1 MMWKMSNKKRKMAF
15 LTALIGSLM
24 AGSSVGAANLMATI
38 PSDYANSQMGG
49 VTGSRVTTKV
59 DAAPVVGA
67 VKDLNR
73 DPATF
78 SVMLDG
84 ESKIFLR
91 QYVYGNTELKGS
103 ILMDADGDWASGA
116 NPTGVIKAVTNAHAV
131 TGFGNTI
138 YATGYD
144 LGQVGIAHVVDDQIA
159 EDTTKT
165 VNLKQDIKE
174 KTGDIDAKAYD
185 TYTDTNGSI
194 QTTTVH
200 GEGLLVKDGYLYVA
214 ASVNLKGGYDN
225 YDNGYLMQYK
235 INSDGGLS
243 YNGYARIGKNT
254 DQLKLNNYN
263 HLILSTSIGGY
274 QNYGFGNKETS
285 LDYVNIN
292 GNNIGN
298 LHDKKSIILPEQVKN
313 DGYDFRDMK
322 VLPDGTVYVM
332 KYTLSDVGGDN
343 KSGFTGRVYQTTM
356 ANLMSKNPDDWNI
369 VLAGT
374 VGEDGGWFGRL
385 NAEYYTK
392 RLWVEWGN
400 NLYVYEDGDTKPTH
414 QWETKD
420 FSTDKQFY
428 QFNSVTMLP
437 TDQVWGS
444 LAKLTTYRP
453 EGFTASSETKIT
465 LENADAKIG
474 TVTRKAGITG
484 TSADQTAF
492 SDVISD
498 DGTYSFTKDE
508 VLSINLGKEGDHATN
523 AAAVIQAK
531 DGKDITIDASGH
543 TLQLASKNYIASP
556 VGIYAGNGK
565 NVTITADKVDVVT
578 SGYSSGNSL
587 TNAIWNDG
595 GKNTASQIT
604 VNGDVNISM
613 SGGYGGNG
621 VAIQKSFRWGEN
633 SQESKVSSAVTIH
646 GNLKIAGEDSATW
659 GIPVNQENVLSRF
672 NNAGILT
679 NIENSKVTVT
689 GDVDMAVYGNGIT
702 TNAVGSEVS
711 IGGGHITVPQGT
723 KYGYYTLGAYAGTIN
738 VNMNAAG
745 SAAGTHDVRLDG
757 DVFALKSTGA
767 INLGLATKNSYLN
780 GIIDNGGKV
789 NMWLQ
794 NGAVWTN
801 EAKNTR
807 YKQDDEDVG
816 NNEVSR
822 VTFLHGGTK
831 SGTGDTAGVIIQTAN
846 SKSLTIDK
854 FSGAVKVLYSHDSNT
869 PTKIL
874 GGDVNIG
881 SAIRRSEI
889 VLRTDYDD
897 NMQSDAVKNQVLNA
911 LAEKLYYKNAVNG
924 EKFLSGKV
932 EIAEGLTASS
942 VAKYTGNIAFN
953 QTNGQG
959 SFAGSG
965 ETPEP
970 PAEQSKTLFTSSM
983 TGGDD
988 KEYKD
993 DHVWQDQVY
1002 TFTKDKTT
1010 VQVEGGAAVDAAKD
1024 VTITAD
1030 GNELDLNGG
1039 EAGIRAAAG
1048 KTVDITAGI
1057 LKVNGKTGINAA
1069 GTVTLKGKS
1078 EITGTE
1084 KALNVQKGGSVT
1096 LGTSTISGDVT
1107 NGGQL
1112 TLDAA
1117 TTVNGDITNAGVLAV
1132 NGETHAKDLTTTGTM
1147 TVGTDGVLAADNIN
1161 VNGCT
1166 FTANGSVSST
1176 VKADKGGKAILK
1188 GKKTALKGLVSGD
1201 QSSIEA
1207 TLSGKDSALNGSLD
1221 GAGSVTLSLTDQANW
1236 TGNAVG
1242 NGAYAV
1248 TIGKDSTWTGSS
1260 AGNNTSLTLGG
1271 TWNNRGTSSLKQM
1284 AGNGG
1289 VIDMTDAKAG
1299 TVTIQNYGG
1308 SSTYI
1313 YKHDTTKPADANS
1326 GYAILGGDVKI
1337 SHADKGSE
1345 ITLLTDRI
1353 GLDFAST
1360 KADEK
1365 NLISGTLNALAGKLY
1380 YTGYADGN
1388 LSGTVKIAEGLT
1400 ASSSSLRSETITFS
1414 TADTGTKK
1422 AGQGFYDYTPATD
1435 EKPHETG
1442 PIVKSE
1448 NIDETRVGDVNGI
1461 VSINVTEAQDS
1472 VAASAPSAMYVA
1484 GDAVSPLV
1492 VDLQGHTL
1500 KLNAN
1505 NQTANYVSTV
1515 YVDDNKSMEIKDSK
1529 GNGVLKISAGLGADG
1544 NADTN
1549 AKYVYGVR
1557 VSDGGTLTANTD
1569 VEIDGVKSSATRG
1582 AYGVYVSTKGNVV
1595 FEKDLAIKN
1604 VQTGNKV
1611 GPNTAGIYADSSSSA
1626 NAPINITV
1634 KGNLNIENVLGSA
1647 IRALNTSTIS
1657 TAGATIKAADM
1668 SNGTAY
1674 SQYYALQ
1681 ANKGTINL
1689 NTGEGITAGVLDV
1702 TGDMK
1707 VTDNKASVINVNM
1720 TKGSQWTG
1728 AVSNIP
1734 GSTYNAPAG
1743 QFNLTM
1749 AEGSV
1754 WKHETGRSVDTLKT
1768 TFAGSNVSK
1777 LDGSGVIYQNSDKGI
1792 TVYNYSGDTTVV
1804 YGHDANDPLT
1814 IHGGDF
1820 TIKAAAV
1827 DSKITLVTDSQGIT
1841 GGFADGDT
1849 AAEKN
1854 HVKEVLNKLANKL
1867 FYTGYKDANLS
1878 GVVKIADGLTASSVS
1893 ATVKASGD
1901 VTFSDGTNGTKKA
1914 GQGFYAYTPE
1924 QEKPNYKTG
1933 AITKSEDISLSRELD
1948 ESGVAHVAVT
1958 ESNVT
1963 SNFAS
1968 ALYAG
1973 ESTDP
1978 SSPMTVKMSGKG
1990 LALNAAQSSGQAA
2003 AIYAGANTYIKVIN
2017 PSADQKL
2024 TITASNTDTRGSH
2037 GIYALGNAHLNISGP
2052 VEITDVITKGDAA
2065 TGINIQGQ
2073 QSEITI
2079 EGPLTIRNVK
2089 GMRERGAGMNAS
2101 GIQVTGDSST
2111 VTVSGPVDISGV
2123 RGSGIKLAGKDTKV
2137 SVGGG
2142 TITAAE
2148 DSDHS
2153 HNFYAVRVDKGTLD
2167 INMKDGAAGDTTTK
2181 ITGDMY
2187 ATGQYGKKVVEY
2199 TGGEL
2204 IDWND
2209 AGILNVALTDKDS
2222 FWKGVAAYD
2231 QYNDDY
2237 GTGGNTAHDIGQFN
2251 LYLQNGAAWTN
2262 EQQSHVTTTTIAS
2275 KNPVWAGSTLATLHG
2290 GKDADN
2296 AGLIYQKDNN
2306 PISVVNYSGHTTVFY
2321 EHDASDPTKMIGGS
2335 FHITNAAEGS
2345 AITFITDNKGITSG
2359 FADGDSAD
2367 AKDKVANVLN
2377 NLAGKLFYKNYTD
2390 GHLSGVVKIAEGLTA
2405 SSAALKTGD
2414 ISFSTEDTGTLTP
2427 GQGYYD
2433 YKTSKPGS
2441 QITKEFTTA
2450 ITGDA
2455 AADTVYIEKGVLK
2468 DDGTYVFTAD
2478 STTITPEKHLIAG
2491 GAWLPQIGAAISG
2504 SDEKH
2509 NVTMDMNGNKLTVD
2523 TTTDTHT
2530 TGIAAIGKGVVNI
2543 NNAGAMS
2550 VSATST
2556 KGGQTGALFVNAGG
2570 TINIHN
2576 AGADNVLTLR
2586 AKSTA
2591 PANAAVIKSMN
2602 GVNGVMSAITVDGLV
2617 DVVADKSNAS
2627 GANEAISAVAS
2638 KIEVGGGVI
2647 KAINGAEYAIRAYGE
2662 YVSKNRGQVNVNVKK
2677 DAKGAI
2683 IGAGSNHVQL
2693 EGNIYLGG
2701 GMDNAGASA
2710 DVSLGL
2716 NTKDSFW
2723 KGDVSNAK
2731 GSSAGIVNLYMGSGA
2746 SWIGNNLSGNTV
2758 NANLDHA
2765 TWTGYSNGNAMH
2777 LKLDN
2782 SIWNVN
2788 GASKLASFSGDKGS
2802 IFVASDAGDISVGDY
2817 SGNTTVIY
2825 NHDADH
2831 PTNILGGSFTIGQ
2844 ADAGSN
2850 ITLITDNQGITKGFN
2865 AYDKAEDQNTV
2876 NEVLNKLA
2884 QKLFYTANDGKLAG
2898 TVKIAEGLT
2907 ASSKVLKTGDISFST
2922 DATGTKTPGQG
2933 FYEYTAKDDSVI
2945 TDPITGN
2952 LDKKYENLGIETEK
2966 GIYNFTQDTVID
2978 VTKGDYSSNLSAIES
2993 SGGPITINADGK
3005 NLDVSYHVLK
3015 GSNVARAV
3023 ATGLSYGKSKDVSI
3037 TAKSL
3042 KLSTDT
3048 TGFRAQG
3055 VYATGGK
3062 ITIDADTTIST
3073 SAQTESNGIYSGSSG
3088 TVTMNGNLT
3097 IQKDSK
3103 AANYIALKS
3112 DDNGEIN
3119 INMKD
3124 GKAGAGIVKIDG
3136 DVYTK
3141 SAETYDYWEEETTS
3155 TSSTV
3160 NLALQG
3166 KDSSW
3171 NGRSLY
3177 EVTSGDDSTSYGTF
3191 NLWLTDGATWTN
3203 EKNGKEVP
3211 SGFTGSHVT
3220 KLSGGSDAAH
3230 AGNIFQNDTKKI
3242 TIDNY
3247 SGYANIYYAHE
3258 GNGEAAENYKA
3269 GDTIIKSAAAGSQVS
3284 LITDN
3289 TGIAMDNEYS
3299 IANVLNALAGKLTYS
3314 GYAKGEKNLTG
3325 FVKIADGL
3333 TASSKALQT
3342 GNIAFSDKDGK
3353 GSLAEGTVT
3362 PGVTYPEEQVKD
3374 TYTQA
3379 ITGITKDDYIYKQNG
3394 VLKEEGKYTFT
3405 KDPTKITV
3413 EKGSA
3418 IDAKADIT
3426 IDTSKAKLE
3435 LSGKDAGI
3443 KADGHQV
3450 SITGSTV
3457 ITGKD
3462 AISVSNGGKV
3472 TLNGMT
3478 DIKAA
3483 GEDGTAISVA
3493 DKDSEVAITG
3503 NAAASITGAVYV
3515 AGGNLTVNTGA
3526 TTTMKGNVL
3535 VDGGKA
3541 DITLGDKAS
3550 TLTGDLSVS
3559 EGGQLTLN
3567 VSNGAKVR
3575 GSYAASDGTLTMNVK
3590 DGGYWILKNAE
3601 NTTSLYATSLT
3612 DAAGDTNAPA
3622 AGKLIVNG
3630 GRDKAQTGYIDMTER
3645 TQDLDIANF
3654 SGHGTF
3660 IMEHKDDG
3668 TFTSGNVNIAKAAN
3682 GSGLTLYTANNGIQM
3697 TDKAAVTKILKAL
3710 AQKAIYA
3717 EGNDAGNGKKLT
3729 GEVKIGEG
3737 LTSSAKTGSISF
3749 EGQTGALVDGSIKWE
3764 PTIEEGEYET
3774 FVMKGARSA
3783 VTTSFHSW
3791 RDNMQDTYTG
3801 ADLADE
3807 DGIFAKALGGK
3818 TSSDVSGLKDSNSYW
3833 GAQIGYDKA
3842 LANGWHTGVAFDYR
3856 DGDSDYLLGGKGDNK
3871 LYSFG
3876 VYGVKKMEDGS
3887 YFRVAAKAGRVENE
3901 YDVYTELR
3909 NKLHADYKANAYGL
3923 TAEYGK
3929 TFGSEMSYITPKV
3942 QLTWSRVGSK
3952 DYTGSANNGATMNIY
3967 QDSYDSLVGRL
3978 GFEAGMKK
3986 AHGSL
3991 HAGLYLAHEFS
4002 GDIDTRYF
4010 AKDGGWKSTSFDGD
4024 DTWAELVLGGEYR
4037 LGRNSQ
4043 LYADFARDLGGDF
4056 QRKWKLNAG
4065 IRLRF

>member
-1 MMWKMSNKKRKMAF
+1 MRTKKWSTLLAAVIAMTGLSSITLAADYTTG
-15 LTALIGSLM
+15 LTGAYRADHKLVKGD
-24 AGSSVGAANLMATI
+24 GSSVKKSGNSTI
-38 PSDYANSQMGG
+38 YDFGG
-49 VTGSRVTTKV
+49 
-59 DAAPVVGA
+59 
-67 VKDLNR
+67 R
-73 DPATF
+73 DQSF
-78 SVMLDG
+78 SVKN
-84 ESKIFLR
+84 S
-91 QYVYGNTELKGS
+91 
-103 ILMDADGDWASGA
+103 DAISFSASGMSFI
-116 NPTGVIKAVTNAHAV
+116 V
-131 TGFGNTI
+131 
-138 YATGYD
+138 
-144 LGQVGIAHVVDDQIA
+144 
-159 EDTTKT
+159 
-165 VNLKQDIKE
+165 
-174 KTGDIDAKAYD
+174 
-185 TYTDTNGSI
+185 
-194 QTTTVH
+194 
-200 GEGLLVKDGYLYVA
+200 
-214 ASVNLKGGYDN
+214 
-225 YDNGYLMQYK
+225 
-235 INSDGGLS
+235 
-243 YNGYARIGKNT
+243 
-254 DQLKLNNYN
+254 
-263 HLILSTSIGGY
+263 
-274 QNYGFGNKETS
+274 
-285 LDYVNIN
+285 
-292 GNNIGN
+292 NNIGAN
-298 LHDKKSIILPEQVKN
+298 ESK
-313 DGYDFRDMK
+313 
-322 VLPDGTVYVM
+322 GT
-332 KYTLSDVGGDN
+332 
-343 KSGFTGRVYQTTM
+343 
-356 ANLMSKNPDDWNI
+356 
-369 VLAGT
+369 
-374 VGEDGGWFGRL
+374 
-385 NAEYYTK
+385 
-392 RLWVEWGN
+392 
-400 NLYVYEDGDTKPTH
+400 
-414 QWETKD
+414 
-420 FSTDKQFY
+420 
-428 QFNSVTMLP
+428 
-437 TDQVWGS
+437 
-444 LAKLTTYRP
+444 
-453 EGFTASSETKIT
+453 IT
-465 LENADAKIG
+465 LRSQNTIPNGLGNASGLNIG
-474 TVTRKAGITG
+474 SGNTTINSNLVVE
-484 TSADQTAF
+484 TSADYLT
-492 SDVISD
+492 
-498 DGTYSFTKDE
+498 DG
-508 VLSINLGKEGDHATN
+508 
-523 AAAVIQAK
+523 IQ
-531 DGKDITIDASGH
+531 
-543 TLQLASKNYIASP
+543 
-556 VGIYAGNGK
+556 VGGNGTL
-565 NVTITADKVDVVT
+565 TINGSVKMRKDDADNPWGVVT
-578 SGYSSGNSL
+578 NNVHGNYGPGGYV
-587 TNAIWNDG
+587 TNDALEYTGARWQPTG
-595 GKNTASQIT
+595 FYVSESRGHMV
-604 VNGDVNISM
+604 VNGDVDIAVRGTAVITNTYNGAGDVTPDELSSISLLGDHTKIITPFQEEAFVEGFGKFIEPYYSLASYGGTVNVNVKDQVAQNGKVEIVGNVISM
-613 SGGYGGNG
+613 KRSSGTYTPDVYQDGRINIGLTTGDSYWKGLIDN
-621 VAIQKSFRWGEN
+621 ANLAQTSPTEKDSYN
-633 SQESKVSSAVTIH
+633 HPKYDPAVTPVDADH
-646 GNLKIAGEDSATW
+646 SGEVNL
-659 GIPVNQENVLSRF
+659 
-672 NNAGILT
+672 
-679 NIENSKVTVT
+679 
-689 GDVDMAVYGNGIT
+689 
-702 TNAVGSEVS
+702 
-711 IGGGHITVPQGT
+711 
-723 KYGYYTLGAYAGTIN
+723 
-738 VNMNAAG
+738 
-745 SAAGTHDVRLDG
+745 
-757 DVFALKSTGA
+757 
-767 INLGLATKNSYLN
+767 
-780 GIIDNGGKV
+780 
-789 NMWLQ
+789 WLQ
-794 NGAVWTN
+794 NGAQWIYENASRKDGLDYKHMPEYSQSSYGSYDGMSHLSRLVGGKDSASAGIIRVKDNDPIQIAEAEGVTKVWYEHADATPG
-801 EAKNTR
+801 TII
-807 YKQDDEDVG
+807 
-816 NNEVSR
+816 
-822 VTFLHGGTK
+822 GG
-831 SGTGDTAGVIIQTAN
+831 D
-846 SKSLTIDK
+846 
-854 FSGAVKVLYSHDSNT
+854 VKVLTAKTGTEMMLYTGNNGITKGLAEGDAAADKNNVSEVLNSLAHKLWYMAGDSNL
-869 PTKIL
+869 K
-874 GGDVNIG
+874 G
-881 SAIRRSEI
+881 SVS
-889 VLRTDYDD
+889 
-897 NMQSDAVKNQVLNA
+897 
-911 LAEKLYYKNAVNG
+911 
-924 EKFLSGKV
+924 
-932 EIAEGLTASS
+932 IAEGLTASS
-942 VAKYTGNIAFN
+942 ATMKTGNI
-953 QTNGQG
+953 
-959 SFAGSG
+959 
-965 ETPEP
+965 
-970 PAEQSKTLFTSSM
+970 
-983 TGGDD
+983 
-988 KEYKD
+988 
-993 DHVWQDQVY
+993 
-1002 TFTKDKTT
+1002 TF
-1010 VQVEGGAAVDAAKD
+1010 
-1024 VTITAD
+1024 
-1030 GNELDLNGG
+1030 
-1039 EAGIRAAAG
+1039 
-1048 KTVDITAGI
+1048 
-1057 LKVNGKTGINAA
+1057 
-1069 GTVTLKGKS
+1069 
-1078 EITGTE
+1078 
-1084 KALNVQKGGSVT
+1084 
-1096 LGTSTISGDVT
+1096 
-1107 NGGQL
+1107 
-1112 TLDAA
+1112 
-1117 TTVNGDITNAGVLAV
+1117 
-1132 NGETHAKDLTTTGTM
+1132 
-1147 TVGTDGVLAADNIN
+1147 
-1161 VNGCT
+1161 
-1166 FTANGSVSST
+1166 
-1176 VKADKGGKAILK
+1176 
-1188 GKKTALKGLVSGD
+1188 
-1201 QSSIEA
+1201 
-1207 TLSGKDSALNGSLD
+1207 
-1221 GAGSVTLSLTDQANW
+1221 
-1236 TGNAVG
+1236 
-1242 NGAYAV
+1242 
-1248 TIGKDSTWTGSS
+1248 
-1260 AGNNTSLTLGG
+1260 
-1271 TWNNRGTSSLKQM
+1271 
-1284 AGNGG
+1284 
-1289 VIDMTDAKAG
+1289 
-1299 TVTIQNYGG
+1299 
-1308 SSTYI
+1308 
-1313 YKHDTTKPADANS
+1313 
-1326 GYAILGGDVKI
+1326 
-1337 SHADKGSE
+1337 
-1345 ITLLTDRI
+1345 
-1353 GLDFAST
+1353 
-1360 KADEK
+1360 
-1365 NLISGTLNALAGKLY
+1365 
-1380 YTGYADGN
+1380 
-1388 LSGTVKIAEGLT
+1388 AEG
-1400 ASSSSLRSETITFS
+1400 
-1414 TADTGTKK
+1414 
-1422 AGQGFYDYTPATD
+1422 GQGFYAYTPATD
-1435 EKPHETG
+1435 DKPYETG

-1472 VAASAPSAMYVA
+1472 VADSAPSAMYVA

-1500 KLNAN
+1500 KLSTSGDAKK
-1505 NQTANYVSTV
+1505 YLSTV
-1515 YVDDNKSMEIKDSK
+1515 YVDDNKSMAIKDSK
-1529 GNGVLKISAGLGADG
+1529 GNGVLKVSAGLGADG

-1595 FEKDLAIKN
+1595 FEKDLSIKN

-1626 NAPINITV
+1626 DAPINITV

-1668 SNGTAY
+1668 SNGTAN

-1689 NTGEGITAGVLDV
+1689 NTGEGITAGILDV

-1707 VTDNKASVINVNM
+1707 VTDNAASVINVNM
-1720 TKGSQWTG
+1720 TKNSQWTG
-1728 AVSNIP
+1728 AAINTSS
-1734 GSTYNAPAG
+1734 GSYNAPSG
-1743 QFNLTM
+1743 KFNLTM

-1754 WKHETGRSVDTLKT
+1754 WKHETGRSADTLKA

-1814 IHGGDF
+1814 INGGDF
-1820 TIKAAAV
+1820 TIKAAAA

-1841 GGFADGDT
+1841 GGFEASDT

-1867 FYTGYKDANLS
+1867 FYTGYKDANLF

-1893 ATVKASGD
+1893 VSTTVKASGN
-1901 VTFSDGTNGTKKA
+1901 VTFSDGTNGTKKE

-1948 ESGVAHVAVT
+1948 ESGVAHVTVT
-1958 ESNVT
+1958 ESNAGGGK
-1963 SNFAS
+1963 FAS

-1990 LALNAAQSSGQAA
+1990 LALNAAQSNGQAA

-2024 TITASNTDTRGSH
+2024 AITARNTDTRASH

-2052 VEITDVITKGDAA
+2052 VEITDVITQGDAA

-2079 EGPLTIRNVK
+2079 DGPLTISNVK
-2089 GMRERGAGMNAS
+2089 GLRERGKGMSAS
-2101 GIQVTGDSST
+2101 GILVTGDSST

-2123 RGSGIKLAGKDTKV
+2123 RGSGIKLVGANTKV

-2148 DSDHS
+2148 DSDKS

-2199 TGGEL
+2199 SGGEL

-2237 GTGGNTAHDIGQFN
+2237 GAGGNTTHDIGQFN
-2251 LYLQNGAAWTN
+2251 LYLQNGATWTN

-2321 EHDASDPTKMIGGS
+2321 EHDANDPTKMIGGS

-2405 SSAALKTGD
+2405 SSRALKTGD
-2414 ISFSTEDTGTLTP
+2414 ISFSTDATGTKTP
-2427 GQGYYD
+2427 GQGYYE

-2455 AADTVYIEKGVLK
+2455 AADTVYVEKGVLK

-2491 GAWLPQIGAAISG
+2491 GGYLPQISAGISG
-2504 SDEKH
+2504 SDENH
-2509 NVTMDMNGNKLTVD
+2509 NVTMDMNGNKLTVE

-2543 NNAGAMS
+2543 NHAGAMS

-2556 KGGQTGALFVNAGG
+2556 KNGQTGALFVNAGG
-2570 TINIHN
+2570 AIHIHN
-2576 AGADNVLTLR
+2576 AGDNNVLTLR
-2586 AKSTA
+2586 AKSTS

-2602 GVNGVMSAITVDGLV
+2602 GVSGVMSSITVDGLV
-2617 DVVADKSNAS
+2617 DILAEKSNAS

-2638 KIEVGGGVI
+2638 KVEIGGGVI

-2677 DAKGAI
+2677 DAEGAI

-2701 GMDNAGASA
+2701 GMDNAGANA

-2723 KGDVSNAK
+2723 KGDVSNTK
-2731 GSSAGIVNLYMGSGA
+2731 GSSAGIVNLYMGRGA
-2746 SWIGNNLSGNTV
+2746 TWTGNNLSGNTV
-2758 NANLDHA
+2758 NADLDNA

-2777 LKLDN
+2777 LKLDD

-2788 GASKLASFSGDKGS
+2788 GASKIASFSGNKGS

-2825 NHDADH
+2825 NHDTDH

-2844 ADAGSN
+2844 AKDGSA
-2850 ITLITDNQGITKGFN
+2850 ITLITDNQGITKGFT
-2865 AYDKAEDQNTV
+2865 AQDKAEDQNTV

-2898 TVKIAEGLT
+2898 TVKIADGLT
-2907 ASSKVLKTGDISFST
+2907 ASSKALKTGDISFST

-2933 FYEYTAKDDSVI
+2933 FYEYTVKDDSVI

-2952 LDKKYENLGIETEK
+2952 LDKKYVNLGIETEK
-2966 GIYNFTQDTVID
+2966 GIYNFTQNAVID

-2993 SGGPITINADGK
+2993 SGGPITINAKGQD
-3005 NLDVSYHVLK
+3005 LDVAYHVLK

-3023 ATGLSYGKSKDVSI
+3023 ATGLSYGKSKDVTI

-3073 SAQTESNGIYSGSSG
+3073 SAQTESNGIYSGNGG
-3088 TVTMNGNLT
+3088 TVTMSGNLT

-3112 DDNGEIN
+3112 DDNGVIN
-3119 INMKD
+3119 VNMKD

-3136 DVYTK
+3136 DVFTK
-3141 SAETYDYWEEETTS
+3141 SAESHDYWEDETTS

-3220 KLSGGSDAAH
+3220 KLTGGSDAAH

-3269 GDTIIKSAAAGSQVS
+3269 GDTIITKAAAGSQVS

-3314 GYAKGEKNLTG
+3314 AYVKDEKNLTG

-3342 GNIAFSDKDGK
+3342 GNIAFSDTDGK

-3362 PGVTYPEEQVKD
+3362 PGVTYPEEQKPEA
-3374 TYTQA
+3374 TEKNQG
-3379 ITGITKDDYIYKQNG
+3379 ITGDAKTDYQYKKDGI
-3394 VLKEEGKYTFT
+3394 LKENGSYVFT
-3405 KDPTKITV
+3405 QDPTKIEV
-3413 EKGSA
+3413 ESGA
-3418 IDAKADIT
+3418 AVDATDKDIN
-3426 IDTSKAKLE
+3426 IDTTKAKLKLKGE
-3435 LSGKDAGI
+3435 TGI
-3443 KADGHQV
+3443 KADGANV
-3450 SITGSTV
+3450 AVKGSTEISGNV
-3457 ITGKD
+3457 GID
-3462 AISVSNGGKV
+3462 AVNGNV
-3472 TLNGMT
+3472 TLNGST
-3478 DIKAA
+3478 DIVGTDAAINA
-3483 GEDGTAISVA
+3483 GEGGNVDINTNNSALNIKGDINANGGSITVDSGKATGVIAGDVSASNGGSVEISLNDAKSSLTGSYRV
-3493 DKDSEVAITG
+3493 DDSSIVMNIANGATWNLTDDEDDAEG
-3503 NAAASITGAVYV
+3503 MSLFRMAKAPAAAPV
-3515 AGGNLTVNTGA
+3515 AGLTVNGGA
-3526 TTTMKGNVL
+3526 T
-3535 VDGGKA
+3535 KA
-3541 DITLGDKAS
+3541 
-3550 TLTGDLSVS
+3550 
-3559 EGGQLTLN
+3559 E
-3567 VSNGAKVR
+3567 
-3575 GSYAASDGTLTMNVK
+3575 
-3590 DGGYWILKNAE
+3590 
-3601 NTTSLYATSLT
+3601 
-3612 DAAGDTNAPA
+3612 
-3622 AGKLIVNG
+3622 
-3630 GRDKAQTGYIDMTER
+3630 TGYIDMTKR
-3645 TQDLDIANF
+3645 TQKLDIANF
-3654 SGHGTF
+3654 SGWETIIYGHENAGD
-3660 IMEHKDDG
+3660 KDEDYK
-3668 TFTSGNVNIAKAAN
+3668 SGNTIINKAAKD
-3682 GSGLTLYTANNGIQM
+3682 SGVILSTDNSGINM
-3697 TDKAAVTKILKAL
+3697 GDKAAVEATLKAL
-3710 AQKAIYA
+3710 AHKLTYTDHEENGSNLTGKVQIADGLTASSASKYL
-3717 EGNDAGNGKKLT
+3717 GNMRWDENGK
-3729 GEVKIGEG
+3729 
-3737 LTSSAKTGSISF
+3737 
-3749 EGQTGALVDGSIKWE
+3749 GQYVDGSIPWE
-3764 PTIEEGEYET
+3764 PTIEKGEYET

-3876 VYGVKKMEDGS
+3876 VYGVKKMDNGS

-3952 DYTGSANNGATMNIY
+3952 DYTGSANNGAIMNIY

-3991 HAGLYLAHEFS
+3991 HAGLYLAHEFN

-4037 LGRNSQ
+4037 LGGNTQ